1 MKSACWRKI
10 EMGSGV
16 KFGFRA
22 APFLCD
28 KPGRRQAAAWLC
40 AGGRFPAAWL
50 CAGGRFPAAWRALRG
65 RILME
70 RARCGKIFSDIE

>member
-1 MKSACWRKI
+1 
-10 EMGSGV
+10 MGSGV

-22 APFLCD
+22 APFLHD
-28 KPGRRQAAAWLC
+28 KSGRRLSCSHEQPFAGQVQRA
-40 AGGRFPAAWL
+40 AGGLAL
-50 CAGGRFPAAWRALRG
+50 LRG